1 MRIKLMLLAIGLGVG
16 GTETHILE
24 LASGIDRSK
33 FDVTVC
39 SLKPGGCVIDELRR
53 RGIRVVCLNGAG
65 KFDLRVLFRLW
76 RLVREER
83 PDVMQSFLFWA
94 NVSARVLGRVSKAVR
109 VVCSYHDEI
118 VSEGRLM
125 RMIDRLTFRWSHAV
139 VCCSEAVRR
148 SVVVRLGA
156 PAAGQTIIPF
166 GVDTEPL
173 KLEHAGQLQP
183 AFAANFVAA
192 NMFDGIPL
200 DADTV
205 FSLMLLMP
213 GRLLEVDSASASRL
227 REWLRGHF
235 QHLLVYAY
243 GDWLLRDSRGLAG
256 LVSSAF
262 GDRLELGTLE
272 RGDGVE
278 AAPARVRR

>member
-139 VCCSEAVRR
+139 V
-148 SVVVRLGA
+148 
-156 PAAGQTIIPF
+156 
-166 GVDTEPL
+166 
-173 KLEHAGQLQP
+173 
-183 AFAANFVAA
+183 
-192 NMFDGIPL
+192 
-200 DADTV
+200 
-205 FSLMLLMP
+205 
-213 GRLLEVDSASASRL
+213 
-227 REWLRGHF
+227 
-235 QHLLVYAY
+235 
-243 GDWLLRDSRGLAG
+243 
-256 LVSSAF
+256 
-262 GDRLELGTLE
+262 
-272 RGDGVE
+272 
-278 AAPARVRR
+278 